1 MVLVKINISPD
12 TILVGIGVSSGIG
25 IGQSHLLN
33 RSRMVAI
40 ERRLQSEE
48 DVEAEVKTFL
58 AAIAHSKKQLDE
70 IKDRA
75 DSSALA
81 DHLYIID
88 THKLILEDQML
99 IDETIGWIRQELLN
113 AEGALQRTLNKFNE
127 VFAGIQDE
135 YLRERR
141 SDVASVGDRVL
152 RSLLGITQQAL
163 TDIDGKAV
171 VVAHDLSPAD
181 TMQIDKQK
189 IVGFVTDVGGRTSHT
204 AILARS
210 LGIPAVVGLEK
221 ATSLIPANVP
231 IIIDGD
237 EGTIILNPS
246 QETFREYLDK
256 KQQFGY
262 CEQQLKDSANLAA
275 KTRDGRQVALRANI
289 EILDE
294 LGPAQEYGAEGCG
307 LVRSEF
313 LFMNR
318 SVPPDEEEQ
327 CAFYREIAIRMAPHP
342 VTIRT
347 LDVGGDKFVADIC
360 LQNETNPAMGLRAIR
375 FSLKEQLLF
384 KTQLKAILR
393 ASTFG
398 DVRLMFPM
406 ISGVAEVRQC
416 RQLLNEVQVE
426 LDAKQIAYDPQIQ
439 VGIMIET
446 PAAAFIAEQL
456 AKEVDFFSIGTND
469 LIQYCLAIDR
479 SNEHVA
485 YLYQPLHPAVLR
497 AIKAICDGAAK
508 ANISVAMCGEMAGDP
523 VYTLALLGLGVTEFS
538 MNATS
543 IPRVKRILRLA
554 TVRDGRRLSRL
565 ILKFTT
571 ATEVADFLDN
581 EMRSRF
587 PTAF

>member
-1 MVLVKINISPD
+1 MKIDIAPD
-12 TILVGIGVSSGIG
+12 TILVGIGVSSGVG
-25 IGQSHLLN
+25 IGQSYLLN
-33 RSRMVAI
+33 RSRVVAI

-58 AAIAHSKKQLDE
+58 AAIAHSKEQLDE

-99 IDETIGWIRQELLN
+99 IDETIGWIRQERLN

-127 VFAGIQDE
+127 VFSGIQDE

-141 SDVASVGDRVL
+141 SDIASVGDRVL
-152 RSLLGITQQAL
+152 RSLLGITQQSL

-171 VVAHDLSPAD
+171 IVAHDLSPAD

-210 LGIPAVVGLEK
+210 LGIPAVVGLET

-256 KQQFGY
+256 KQQFDY
-262 CEQQLKDSANLAA
+262 CEQQLKDSSNLAA
-275 KTRDGRQVALRANI
+275 KTRDGRRVALRANI
-289 EILDE
+289 EMLDE
-294 LGPAQEYGAEGCG
+294 LGVALEYGAEGCG

-327 CAFYREIAIRMAPHP
+327 FAFYREIAIRMAPHP

-360 LQNETNPAMGLRAIR
+360 LQDETNPAMGLRAIR

-384 KTQLKAILR
+384 KIQLKAILR

-416 RQLLNEVQVE
+416 RQLLKEVQSE
-426 LDAKQIAYDPQIQ
+426 LDADLIAYDPQMQ

-497 AIKAICDGAAK
+497 AIKAICDGAARS
-508 ANISVAMCGEMAGDP
+508 NISVAMCGEMAGDP

-554 TVRDGRRLSRL
+554 KLRDGRRLSRL

-581 EMRSRF
+581 EMRTRF